1 MSTAVQTEEKMIVI
15 KLLGKEYVVPVLEV
29 KSIERW
35 QQPTRVPGVEAYIK
49 GVINL
54 RGVVTP
60 IIDLQSRLEL
70 PSSEV
75 SESTRI
81 IIVAIGELEAGFI
94 VDEANDVISA
104 CQHEIEQPTE
114 TAEKAADEWV
124 TGIIK
129 RGNRILNLL
138 DSKAV
143 LDRSIHSEPAQSL
156 V

>member
-124 TGIIK
+124 KGIIK

>member
-1 MSTAVQTEEKMIVI
+1 MSTAVQTEEKMILI

-124 TGIIK
+124 KGIIK